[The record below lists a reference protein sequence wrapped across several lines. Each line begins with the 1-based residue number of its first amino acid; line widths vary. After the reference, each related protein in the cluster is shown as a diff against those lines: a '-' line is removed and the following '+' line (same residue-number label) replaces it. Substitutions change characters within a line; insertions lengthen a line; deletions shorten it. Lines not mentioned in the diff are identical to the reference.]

1 MIFPIVLFLSGIFIS
16 VVAEYYSIAGLMAIF
31 PAAPISVAIMG
42 GALGI
47 GKLSLAAWLK
57 AQWAQIPGL
66 MKMYGTLSVCILM
79 AITSIGCFGFLSKG
93 HSDQAV
99 PTGEVSAQISIV
111 NDKISTLRENIE
123 AAKQQLAQLDSSV
136 NQTLSRSLNVQG
148 ANKAEFMRR
157 AQIKERAEL
166 KLEIQ
171 RNQQEIAKLT
181 EEKRPLENSLRSI
194 EAEVGPIKYLAAFIY
209 GDTNPE
215 VLEKAV
221 TWMIILIITV
231 FDPVAVL
238 LLLASQISFSSIRN
252 QESQP
257 SKENS
262 QPLQLDDKIC
272 HACGEGTL
280 TEVVEQTPVQVNGKS
295 QYVNLHYS
303 VCNHCGSQ
311 LTNHEQSL
319 RNIEEYD
326 RAFDADKESE
336 TTQPIDRPEDTAE
349 PIRTTSKKR
358 GRRPGAVTRAVSDLE
373 KAEQEKFEKKLLE
386 KVSAIPEPHKWT
398 DGIDNSPID
407 WSKVP
412 SDQEYIQVGDQLMSV
427 RAAKS
432 LYPPKKSK

>member
-136 NQTLSRSLNVQG
+136 NQTLSRSSNVQG

-157 AQIKERAEL
+157 AQIKERSEL

-171 RNQQEIAKLT
+171 RNQQEITKLI

-319 RNIEEYD
+319 RNIEEYA